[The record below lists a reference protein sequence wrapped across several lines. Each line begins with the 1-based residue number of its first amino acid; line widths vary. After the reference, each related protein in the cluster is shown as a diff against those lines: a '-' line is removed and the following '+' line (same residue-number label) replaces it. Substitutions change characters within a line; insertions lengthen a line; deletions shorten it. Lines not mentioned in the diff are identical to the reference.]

1 MIARIAARGGDR
13 PVIANVIPQAQDFLV
28 AQARYPIVFAD
39 RACACPPA
47 RPCGMMACRPAEA
60 RPRVRV
66 ASMRM
71 TAGAAIFGLCLLPVA
86 VLAQRAGPTAGVKRG
101 DYIQAEQARAEKL
114 AGRRFDQIDTGRNG
128 VLEPAEIAAWR
139 AAHRRAQ
146 RAGAA
151 TH

>member
-1 MIARIAARGGDR
+1 
-13 PVIANVIPQAQDFLV
+13 
-28 AQARYPIVFAD
+28 
-39 RACACPPA
+39 
-47 RPCGMMACRPAEA
+47 
-60 RPRVRV
+60 
-66 ASMRM
+66 MRM

-114 AGRRFDQIDTGRNG
+114 AGRRFDQIDSGHKGVISREAYINYYKARSAELAGRRFDRIDTDRNG